1 MDAYPCRIVRSR
13 IPHPSVLSLS
23 APDVIGYGAAVLTT
37 AAFVPQALKS
47 WSTRDLSGI
56 SLSMYSLFT
65 LGVGMWLIYSVAIGS
80 WPVILAN
87 GITLTLAGIVL
98 VLKIRHSS
106 RK

>member
-1 MDAYPCRIVRSR
+1 M
-13 IPHPSVLSLS
+13 L
-23 APDVIGYGAAVLTT
+23 PDLTPDLIGYGAAALTT
-37 AAFVPQALKS
+37 AAFVPQAVKS

-65 LGVGMWLIYSVAIGS
+65 LGVGLWLVYGVFIGS

-87 GITLTLAGIVL
+87 GVTLALALAGMVL
-98 VLKIRHSS
+98 GLKLRHSQ